1 MTTTAPVVALPDVAF
16 LPVLP
21 SADIVS
27 LLFYLVLGFYAI
39 FTGIL
44 YYHWAA
50 YSSDAKVT
58 FATYVAYA
66 AITIPLVLVMAGSSF
81 AI

>member
-16 LPVLP
+16 IPILP
-21 SADIVS
+21 AGDIVT
-27 LLFYLVLGFYAI
+27 LIFYLVVGFYAI

-58 FATYVAYA
+58 LATYVAYA
-66 AITIPLVLVMAGSSF
+66 AITIPLMLVMAGSSF

>member
-1 MTTTAPVVALPDVAF
+1 MNSTPDVTLPDVAF

-21 SADIVS
+21 AADLVT
-27 LLFYLVLGFYAI
+27 LMFYLVLGFYAI

-50 YSSDAKVT
+50 YSSDVKVT

-66 AITIPLVLVMAGSSF
+66 AITIPLMLVMAGSLF